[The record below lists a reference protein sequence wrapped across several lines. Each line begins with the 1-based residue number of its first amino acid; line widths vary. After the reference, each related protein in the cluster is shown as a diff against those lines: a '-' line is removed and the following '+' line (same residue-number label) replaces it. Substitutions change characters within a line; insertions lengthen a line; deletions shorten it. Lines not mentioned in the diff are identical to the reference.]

1 MWCVN
6 DCSMLKVRLCSVV
19 CQLAVSLLPAVGTPS
34 LDLCPLLSQLT
45 THLWQHHHRSQV
57 VPSQV
62 CKVLDC
68 CFVTPVP
75 ASQIVV
81 LSHLWQH
88 HRLFCHTC
96 GSITTVDSWSP
107 SQVSKV
113 SDCCLIYD
121 AFRVFPGQISGKN

>member
-1 MWCVN
+1 
-6 DCSMLKVRLCSVV
+6 MLKVRLCSVV

-68 CFVTPVP
+68 CFVTPVA
-75 ASQIVV
+75 ASQVVV

-88 HRLFCHTC
+88 HHC
-96 GSITTVDSWSP
+96 
-107 SQVSKV
+107 
-113 SDCCLIYD
+113 
-121 AFRVFPGQISGKN
+121 

>member
-1 MWCVN
+1 MQCGVSAGCVTAACCWHPFTGPLSSAVTAHN
-6 DCSMLKVRLCSVV
+6 TPVAASPPLTGGPLTGMQGVRLLFCHTCASF
-19 CQLAVSLLPAVGTPS
+19 T
-34 LDLCPLLSQLT
+34 
-45 THLWQHHHRSQV
+45 
-57 VPSQV
+57 
-62 CKVLDC
+62 DC
-68 CFVTPVP
+68 CFVTPVA
-75 ASQIVV
+75 ASQIV

-88 HRLFCHTC
+88 HRLLFCHTC